1 MGVFCYADDLSLLC
15 PSFTGIKEMLR
26 TCEIYADEHKIL
38 FNAKKS
44 QLLHFTKSSTS
55 KDPQLFMNDGSIIP
69 YVDTCNHLGNTI
81 SIKSDKVILDNAVN
95 ELYMRTN
102 CLMSDFSFSECST
115 LSHLFNTYCMN
126 IYGSPLWKYYDKNLL
141 EAFYVDWRK
150 SLRRVWKIS
159 NVTHNNLLPF
169 IHNCHPID
177 VILEKRCIKFVWS
190 LYNSNYALYSN
201 ILRFSLQNGN
211 STLGENVR
219 YLMHKYDI
227 VNSDWSQNIDIVKLS
242 YILIV

>member
-1 MGVFCYADDLSLLC
+1 
-15 PSFTGIKEMLR
+15 MLR

-44 QLLHFTKSSTS
+44 QLLHFTKSGTS

-69 YVDTCNHLGNTI
+69 YVDTCNHLGNTT
-81 SIKSDKVILDNAVN
+81 SIKFDKVILDNAVN

-102 CLMSDFSFSECST
+102 CLLSDFSFSECST

-141 EAFYVDWRK
+141 EVFYVAWRK

-190 LYNSNYALYSN
+190 LYKTVIRL
-201 ILRFSLQNGN
+201 
-211 STLGENVR
+211 
-219 YLMHKYDI
+219 
-227 VNSDWSQNIDIVKLS
+227 
-242 YILIV
+242 

>member
-1 MGVFCYADDLSLLC
+1 M
-15 PSFTGIKEMLR
+15 R

-38 FNAKKS
+38 FNAIKS

-55 KDPQLFMNDGSIIP
+55 QDPQLFMNYGSIIP
-69 YVDTCNHLGNTI
+69 YVNTCNYLGNTI

-95 ELYMRTN
+95 DLYMRSN
-102 CLMSDFSFSECST
+102 CLLSDFLFSECST
-115 LSHLFNTYCMN
+115 LPQLFNTYCMN
-126 IYGSPLWKYYDKNLL
+126 IYSSPLWKYYDKNLL
-141 EAFYVDWRK
+141 EVFYVAWRK

-159 NVTHNNLLPF
+159 NVAHNNLLPF

-177 VILEKRCIKFVWS
+177 VILEKRCIEFVWS

-201 ILRFSLQNGN
+201 ILRFSLQNSN

-219 YLMHKYDI
+219 
-227 VNSDWSQNIDIVKLS
+227 
-242 YILIV
+242 

>member
-1 MGVFCYADDLSLLC
+1 MLGDGDYFLTLSISLYIISLH
-15 PSFTGIKEMLR
+15 ML
-26 TCEIYADEHKIL
+26 H
-38 FNAKKS
+38 
-44 QLLHFTKSSTS
+44 
-55 KDPQLFMNDGSIIP
+55 
-69 YVDTCNHLGNTI
+69 
-81 SIKSDKVILDNAVN
+81 
-95 ELYMRTN
+95 TN
-102 CLMSDFSFSECST
+102 CLLSDFSFSECST

-141 EAFYVDWRK
+141 EAFYVAWRK

-201 ILRFSLQNGN
+201 ILRFSC
-211 STLGENVR
+211 
-219 YLMHKYDI
+219 
-227 VNSDWSQNIDIVKLS
+227 DWSQNIDILYSKVEL
-242 YILIV
+242 YINRSMNINHKCTGSVIREMCETRDSCSTHFFEPNELLHLIEMLCIN